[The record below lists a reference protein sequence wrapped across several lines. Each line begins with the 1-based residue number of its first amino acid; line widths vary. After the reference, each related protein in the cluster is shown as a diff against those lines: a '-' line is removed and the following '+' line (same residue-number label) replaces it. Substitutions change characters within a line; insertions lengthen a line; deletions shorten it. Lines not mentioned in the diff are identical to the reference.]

1 MRKGSVAV
9 ALSGG
14 KDSTTAILILKKQ
27 GFDVLALTMAMG
39 LRGEEERIAKIAHLA
54 EVLDVPHRVVDVGK
68 IFKEKVIDYFIHSY
82 AAGLTPNPCVVCNNT
97 VKFDLLMNYAI
108 DQVKS
113 DFYATGHYADKVQID
128 GRFFLKEPLDW
139 SKSQIYFLSMIGSRG
154 LEKTIFP
161 LAQLTLLQV
170 RRRVSE
176 LPLANRQE
184 SQEACFLEGKCL
196 IDYLREQ
203 IPGSFMEGDILD
215 TAGKKIGTHRGAI
228 HFTIGQRRGIEF
240 SSTQRLYVVRKD
252 MKNNTITLGLNR
264 HLYSK
269 RLVVKTPVFW
279 RPLQPG
285 EKVNVKV
292 RYVCTFFEAVIE
304 SVAEDHIQARFTE
317 PVRAVTPGQI
327 AAFYDGDIIVAG
339 GVIREE

>member
-1 MRKGSVAV
+1 MGKERVAV

-14 KDSTTAILILKKQ
+14 KDSTTAILVLKKQ

-39 LRGEEERIAKIAHLA
+39 LRGEEERIGKIALLA
-54 EVLDVPHRVVDVGK
+54 EVLEVPHRVVDVGK
-68 IFKEKVIDYFIHSY
+68 IFKEKVIDYFIHAY

-97 VKFDLLMNYAI
+97 IKFDLLMNHAF
-108 DQVKS
+108 DQAQC
-113 DFYATGHYADKVQID
+113 DFYATGHYADKVEIE

-139 SKSQIYFLSMIGSRG
+139 SKSQIYFLSLIDSRC
-154 LEKTIFP
+154 LERTLFP

-170 RRRVSE
+170 RRQVSA
-176 LPLANRQE
+176 LPLANRSE
-184 SQEACFLEGKCL
+184 SQEACFLEGRCL

-203 IPGSFMEGDILD
+203 MPGSFMDGDILD
-215 TAGKKIGTHRGAI
+215 TAGKKIGTHHGAI

-240 SSTQRLYVVRKD
+240 SSSQRLYVVRKD
-252 MKNNTITLGLNR
+252 MKNNTITLGQNR

-269 RLVVKTPVFW
+269 QLFVKNPVFW

-285 EKVNVKV
+285 EKLHVKV

-304 SVAEDHIQARFTE
+304 SVAEDHIQARFSE

-327 AAFYDGDIIVAG
+327 AAFYDDDIIVAG
-339 GVIREE
+339 GVIQE